1 MPSNT
6 SSLFDCRTCGQEL
19 TSIYAIVQTAPIFE
33 RYLHFCPTCDKSVEG
48 GEAVLRKRE
57 ARRG

>member
-33 RYLHFCPTCDKSVEG
+33 RYLHFCSTCDKSVEG
-48 GEAVLRKRE
+48 G
-57 ARRG
+57 